1 MSDDRLNPLDAAF
14 LEVESETAQ
23 LHVGWAALFALP
35 RTGAKPK
42 RRQGVGA
49 PDRAAGAQRA
59 WSCPV
64 LEAT

>member
-42 RRQGVGA
+42 RRQVLSDTVGGDERGA
-49 PDRAAGAQRA
+49 RRHAG
-59 WSCPV
+59 W
-64 LEAT
+64 